1 MEFTITRNI
10 NGQDVSFQLTDD
22 EIEKLIDALDE
33 EEAKRE
39 YDFEVV
45 FDFKDNLKIEERE
58 LAEAQIAKQMDRF
71 DIIKIREKTYANR
84 GGKKDSDDFG
94 KSVAFYYELTK
105 LKRYFKELRFFD
117 FWTGGHEV
125 AV

>member
-1 MEFTITRNI
+1 MEFAITRNI

-45 FDFKDNLKIEERE
+45 FELKDDLTKEERE
-58 LAEAQIAKQMDRF
+58 LAEAQIKKCM
-71 DIIKIREKTYANR
+71 NR
-84 GGKKDSDDFG
+84 WNSC
-94 KSVAFYYELTK
+94 TC
-105 LKRYFKELRFFD
+105 
-117 FWTGGHEV
+117 
-125 AV
+125 